1 MQITLIA
8 VFGVLGVLSRFGLD
22 RMLPTEQGQFPWS
35 TFVTNL
41 LGCALAGGLLGLFEK
56 QMLTE
61 NLQIALL
68 VGFCG
73 GFTTFSAYGIQT
85 LSLWEKSRGTT
96 ALIYFLASPSLG
108 VLAALAGIMVIRK
121 FVG

>member
-8 VFGVLGVLSRFGLD
+8 VFGVLGVLSRFGVD
-22 RMLPTEQGQFPWS
+22 RILPTEQGQFPWS
-35 TFVTNL
+35 TFAINL
-41 LGCALAGGLLGLFEK
+41 IGCSIAGTLLGLFEK
-56 QMLTE
+56 QIISETM
-61 NLQIALL
+61 QMALL

-85 LSLWEKSRGTT
+85 LTLWEKGRGST

-108 VLAALAGIMVIRK
+108 VMAALVGLLIVRQFVI
-121 FVG
+121 